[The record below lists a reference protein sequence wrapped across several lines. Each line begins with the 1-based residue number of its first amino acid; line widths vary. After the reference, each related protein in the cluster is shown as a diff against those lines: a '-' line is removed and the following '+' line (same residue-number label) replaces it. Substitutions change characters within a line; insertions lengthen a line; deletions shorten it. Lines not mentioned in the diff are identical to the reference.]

1 VVAGDI
7 FFCEVHQDQDDLEP
21 AVRAVEKGAVAV
33 VVQSDEQG
41 VLCCEDMPLIYV
53 KDIHDCEARLAVVF
67 YRNPSGRMLMVGVT
81 GSSGKSTVCWLTR
94 AVLEHCGLMTG
105 LMSDNE
111 YAITDDLLDEE
122 GDLWNEPHPH
132 PAKERSCSTPFHLTP
147 YKGRYTV
154 PDTLPDTLKVQKVLA
169 GMFERGAQACVME
182 CPSIA
187 LDQHRCH
194 YVYYALAVFT
204 NLTPEHLDYHG
215 SLDDYIEAK
224 GLLFQKL
231 DNPEKQRAVV
241 NIDSEYAA
249 KFLEFA
255 ANVPVVTY
263 GIKDQNADVC
273 IESVKYSIWE
283 TELLIRTPVGRMEV
297 ISYLI
302 GEHNVYNVLAA
313 VAVALSVNAPLEKI
327 AAGLESVENVPG
339 RTQVVD
345 TGSQQLF
352 SVVVDNAHTPQAL
365 TRLLDNIR
373 WGAQSL
379 ICSCGWIC
387 ARLSP

>member
-1 VVAGDI
+1 MT
-7 FFCEVHQDQDDLEP
+7 
-21 AVRAVEKGAVAV
+21 K
-33 VVQSDEQG
+33 
-41 VLCCEDMPLIYV
+41 CCNVTIVPLP
-53 KDIHDCEARLAVVF
+53 L
-67 YRNPSGRMLMVGVT
+67 
-81 GSSGKSTVCWLTR
+81 
-94 AVLEHCGLMTG
+94 
-105 LMSDNE
+105 
-111 YAITDDLLDEE
+111 
-122 GDLWNEPHPH
+122 
-132 PAKERSCSTPFHLTP
+132 
-147 YKGRYTV
+147 
-154 PDTLPDTLKVQKVLA
+154 
-169 GMFERGAQACVME
+169 
-182 CPSIA
+182 
-187 LDQHRCH
+187 
-194 YVYYALAVFT
+194 
-204 NLTPEHLDYHG
+204 
-215 SLDDYIEAK
+215 
-224 GLLFQKL
+224 QKL
-231 DNPEKQRAVV
+231 DNPAKQRAVV

-263 GIKDQNADVC
+263 GIKDQEADVC

-313 VAVALSVNAPLEKI
+313 VAVALSVNAPLDKI

-373 WGAQSL
+373 FGARSL
-379 ICSCGWIC
+379 IC
-387 ARLSP
+387 